1 MAGSKEICN
10 ESKQFKWA
18 GDLHETEEEMRERH
32 EKNME
37 NLYLGDGEFEDGGK
51 AQMK

>member
-1 MAGSKEICN
+1 MALSKEISN
-10 ESKQFKWA
+10 ESKEFKWA
-18 GDLHETEEEMRERH
+18 GDTTETEEEMTERH

-51 AQMK
+51 AQMT